1 MQTAMHEVGIIE
13 SALEVIRR
21 EARAHQASRV
31 TRVVMRIGAISGVDI
46 DALRFGFEACT
57 PGSIAAGA
65 ELEIEAVPA
74 RAHCKNCAS
83 DFTIESGFIFQCP
96 RCAAFSGDVRSGRE
110 LDLARLE
117 FAIDSAPSPASD
129 HVR

>member
-1 MQTAMHEVGIIE
+1 MHFAMHEVGIIE

-21 EARAHQASRV
+21 EARAHHATRV
-31 TRVVMRIGAISGVDI
+31 TRVVMRIGAISGVDAE
-46 DALRFGFEACT
+46 ALRFGFEACT
-57 PGSIAAGA
+57 PGSIAEGA
-65 ELEIEAVPA
+65 ALEIETVAA
-74 RAHCKNCAS
+74 RAHCKHCAT

-110 LDLARLE
+110 LELARLE
-117 FAIDSAPSPASD
+117 FATAHEKHSPH